1 MFDMRVNETIKV
13 TAVME
18 IAAPKINKSKN
29 KTETITPTHA
39 NWKNKTE
46 SLGKDKII

>member
-1 MFDMRVNETIKV
+1 MNETIKV

-39 NWKNKTE
+39 NWKNKTF
-46 SLGKDKII
+46 LTVLNLCKKNK